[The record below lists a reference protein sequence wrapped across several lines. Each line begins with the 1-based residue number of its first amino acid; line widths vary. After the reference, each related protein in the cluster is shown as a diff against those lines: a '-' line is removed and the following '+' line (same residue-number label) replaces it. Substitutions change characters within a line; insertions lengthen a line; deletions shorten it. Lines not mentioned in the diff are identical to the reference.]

1 MTLLFSFPWS
11 NIVKSRSQ
19 YQALT
24 NDTWILTFIAIGLA
38 VLLTWLIAGRLI
50 GWQADNRDFAKR
62 KITAILVGA
71 LFALGLCLYNF
82 LFVSG
87 FISAKGLLMKFSAI
101 SQFGTIWQSLLTF
114 IIVYTLL
121 LFVIAKVSPNG
132 RMNSIFAKRR

>member
-38 VLLTWLIAGRLI
+38 VLLTWLIAGKLI
-50 GWQADNRDFAKR
+50 GWKADNSDFTKR
-62 KITAILVGA
+62 KITAFLVGS
-71 LFALGLCLYNF
+71 LFGVGLLLYNF

-87 FISAKGLLMKFSAI
+87 FIPTKGLLMKFSAI
-101 SQFGTIWQSLLTF
+101 AQFGTIWQSFLTF

-121 LFVIAKVSPNG
+121 LFGIAKVSPNG